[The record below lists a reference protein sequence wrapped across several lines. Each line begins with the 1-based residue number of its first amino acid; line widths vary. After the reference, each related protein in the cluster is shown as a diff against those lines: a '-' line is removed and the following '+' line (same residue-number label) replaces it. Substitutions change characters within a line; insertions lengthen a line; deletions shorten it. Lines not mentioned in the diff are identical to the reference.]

1 MRAKSR
7 ARRDVAIPFACAL
20 PENHL
25 RWPAFMNILVVEDD
39 PRISDVLEYALKA
52 DGYEVE
58 TAQRGREAI
67 EMARRSSP
75 GLIVLDVGLPDID
88 GFEVCRMVRTFSDVP
103 VIFLTSRSDEID
115 RVVGLEIGGD
125 DYVVKPFSP
134 RELLAR
140 IKAILRRNHRPADAS
155 SAGAGAANHVRYGPI
170 TIDPEKFRIHCHAR
184 EIVLTAQ
191 EFKLLELLVRSPG
204 RVFTRAQVLNRAWG
218 DGGLVTDRTID
229 VHVKSLRKKF
239 GEFEFIETVRGIGYR
254 AREL

>member
-1 MRAKSR
+1 MK
-7 ARRDVAIPFACAL
+7 V
-20 PENHL
+20 
-25 RWPAFMNILVVEDD
+25 LVVEDD

-52 DGYEVE
+52 EGYEVA

-67 EMARRSSP
+67 DIARRSPPS
-75 GLIVLDVGLPDID
+75 LIVLDVGLPDID
-88 GFEVCRMVRTFSDVP
+88 GFEVCRTLRTFSDVP

-140 IKAILRRNHRPADAS
+140 IKAIRRRNDRATAQPPANPS
-155 SAGAGAANHVRYGPI
+155 KSEFSYGPL
-170 TIDPEKFRIHCHAR
+170 TIDPDKFRIQCQGR
-184 EIVLTAQ
+184 EIILTAQ
-191 EFKLLELLVRSPG
+191 EFKLLELLVSHPG

-239 GEFEFIETVRGIGYR
+239 GKFEFIETVRGIGYR

>member
-1 MRAKSR
+1 MK
-7 ARRDVAIPFACAL
+7 V
-20 PENHL
+20 
-25 RWPAFMNILVVEDD
+25 LVVEDD

-52 DGYEVE
+52 DGYEVVK
-58 TAQRGREAI
+58 AQRGREAI
-67 EMARRSSP
+67 ELAKRSAAA
-75 GLIVLDVGLPDID
+75 LIVLDVGLPDID
-88 GFEVCRMVRTFSDVP
+88 GFEVCRAVRKFSEAP

-140 IKAILRRNHRPADAS
+140 IKAIRRRHDRAT
-155 SAGAGAANHVRYGPI
+155 AAPGEAKSEPELRYGPI
-170 TIDPEKFRIHCHAR
+170 AIDPEKFRVRSGGR

-191 EFKLLELLVRSPG
+191 EFKLLELLVRHPG
-204 RVFTRAQVLNRAWG
+204 RVFTREQVLNRAWG
-218 DGGLVTDRTID
+218 EGGLVADRTID

-239 GEFEFIETVRGIGYR
+239 GKFDFIETVRGIGYR

>member
-1 MRAKSR
+1 MK
-7 ARRDVAIPFACAL
+7 V
-20 PENHL
+20 
-25 RWPAFMNILVVEDD
+25 LVVEDD

-52 DGYEVE
+52 DGYEVQ
-58 TAQRGREAI
+58 TAQRGREATDI
-67 EMARRSSP
+67 ARSSSP
-75 GLIVLDVGLPDID
+75 SLIVLDVGLPDID
-88 GFEVCRMVRTFSDVP
+88 GFEVCRIVRTFSDVP

-140 IKAILRRNHRPADAS
+140 IKAIRRRN
-155 SAGAGAANHVRYGPI
+155 AGPVAQPSIDRSENELRYGPL
-170 TIDPEKFRIHCHAR
+170 TIDSDKFRIHCQGR
-184 EIVLTAQ
+184 EIILTAQ
-191 EFKLLELLVRSPG
+191 EFKLLELLVSHPG

-239 GEFEFIETVRGIGYR
+239 GKFEFIETVRGIGYR

>member
-1 MRAKSR
+1 MK
-7 ARRDVAIPFACAL
+7 V
-20 PENHL
+20 
-25 RWPAFMNILVVEDD
+25 LVVEDD

-52 DGYEVE
+52 DGYEVQ
-58 TAQRGREAI
+58 TAQRGREAT
-67 EMARRSSP
+67 ELAKRSPPS
-75 GLIVLDVGLPDID
+75 LIVLDVGLPDID
-88 GFEVCRMVRTFSDVP
+88 GFEVCRMVRKFSDVP

-140 IKAILRRNHRPADAS
+140 IKAIRRRNDRAGTPS
-155 SAGAGAANHVRYGPI
+155 SLNPSENELRYGPL
-170 TIDPEKFRIHCHAR
+170 TIDPDKFRVQCQGR
-184 EIVLTAQ
+184 EIILTAQ
-191 EFKLLELLVRSPG
+191 EFKLLELLVKHPG
-204 RVFTRAQVLNRAWG
+204 HVFTRAQVLNRAWG

-239 GEFEFIETVRGIGYR
+239 GKFEFIETVRGIGYR

>member
-1 MRAKSR
+1 MK
-7 ARRDVAIPFACAL
+7 V
-20 PENHL
+20 
-25 RWPAFMNILVVEDD
+25 LVVEDD

-52 DGYEVE
+52 EGHDVQK
-58 TAQRGREAI
+58 AQRGREAI
-67 EMARRSSP
+67 EIAQRSAP
-75 GLIVLDVGLPDID
+75 ALIVLDVGLPDID
-88 GFEVCRMVRTFSDVP
+88 GFEVCRSVRKFSDVP

-140 IKAILRRNHRPADAS
+140 IKAITRRRDRAVPAA
-155 SAGAGAANHVRYGPI
+155 AGTPAESELRYGPI
-170 TIDPEKFRIHCHAR
+170 TIDSEKFRVRSGNR

-191 EFKLLELLVRSPG
+191 DFKLLELLVRHPG

-239 GEFEFIETVRGIGYR
+239 GKLDFIETVRGIGYR

>member
-1 MRAKSR
+1 MRT
-7 ARRDVAIPFACAL
+7 VAITKQAERFRMRGSGKSLTVA
-20 PENHL
+20 
-25 RWPAFMNILVVEDD
+25 RSMNILVVEDD

-52 DGYEVE
+52 EGYEVQ
-58 TAQRGREAI
+58 TAQRGREAAEI
-67 EMARRSSP
+67 ARRAAP

-88 GFEVCRMVRTFSDVP
+88 GFEVCRIVRTFSDVP

-140 IKAILRRNHRPADAS
+140 IKAIRRRNHRPAS
-155 SAGAGAANHVRYGPI
+155 SPPEHRAESQLHYGPI
-170 TIDPEKFRIHCHAR
+170 TIDADKFRIHCDGR

-191 EFKLLELLVRSPG
+191 EFKLLELLVKHPG
-204 RVFTRAQVLNRAWG
+204 RVFTREQVLNRAWG
-218 DGGLVTDRTID
+218 EGGLVTDRTID
-229 VHVKSLRKKF
+229 VHVKSLRRKF
-239 GEFEFIETVRGIGYR
+239 GQFEFIETVRGIGYR

>member
-1 MRAKSR
+1 MK
-7 ARRDVAIPFACAL
+7 V
-20 PENHL
+20 
-25 RWPAFMNILVVEDD
+25 LVVEDD

-52 DGYEVE
+52 EGYDVQ
-58 TAQRGREAI
+58 TAQRGREAT
-67 EMARRSSP
+67 ELARRSPP

-88 GFEVCRMVRTFSDVP
+88 GFEVCRLVRTFSDVP

-140 IKAILRRNHRPADAS
+140 IKAIRRRNDSARAPAPANPSAS
-155 SAGAGAANHVRYGPI
+155 ELSYGPL
-170 TIDPEKFRIHCHAR
+170 TIDPERFRIHCQGR

-191 EFKLLELLVRSPG
+191 EFKLLELLVRHPG

-239 GEFEFIETVRGIGYR
+239 GKFEFIETVRGIGYR
-254 AREL
+254 VREL

>member
-1 MRAKSR
+1 MK
-7 ARRDVAIPFACAL
+7 V
-20 PENHL
+20 
-25 RWPAFMNILVVEDD
+25 LVVEDD

-52 DGYEVE
+52 EGYEVQ
-58 TAQRGREAI
+58 TAQRGREAAEI
-67 EMARRSSP
+67 ARNSSP
-75 GLIVLDVGLPDID
+75 GVIVLDVGLPDID
-88 GFEVCRMVRTFSDVP
+88 GFEVCRIVRTFSEVP
-103 VIFLTSRSDEID
+103 VVFLTSRSDEID

-140 IKAILRRNHRPADAS
+140 IKAILRRNHRPETARPEERAQ
-155 SAGAGAANHVRYGPI
+155 AQLHYGSI
-170 TIDPEKFRIHCHAR
+170 TIDPEKFRVHCEGR
-184 EIVLTAQ
+184 EIMLTAQ
-191 EFKLLELLVRSPG
+191 EFKLLELLVKNPG

-239 GEFEFIETVRGIGYR
+239 GKFEFIETVRGIGYR

>member
-1 MRAKSR
+1 MK
-7 ARRDVAIPFACAL
+7 V
-20 PENHL
+20 
-25 RWPAFMNILVVEDD
+25 LVVEDD

-52 DGYEVE
+52 EGYDVQ
-58 TAQRGREAI
+58 TAQRGREATDL
-67 EMARRSSP
+67 ARRSPP

-88 GFEVCRMVRTFSDVP
+88 GFEVCRLVRTFSDVP

-140 IKAILRRNHRPADAS
+140 IKAIRRRNDRARAPAPANPSAS
-155 SAGAGAANHVRYGPI
+155 ELSYGPL
-170 TIDPEKFRIHCHAR
+170 TIDPDRFRVHCQGR

-191 EFKLLELLVRSPG
+191 EFKLLELLVKHPG

-239 GEFEFIETVRGIGYR
+239 GKFEFIETVRGIGYR
-254 AREL
+254 VREL

>member
-1 MRAKSR
+1 
-7 ARRDVAIPFACAL
+7 
-20 PENHL
+20 
-25 RWPAFMNILVVEDD
+25 MNILVVEDD
-39 PRISDVLEYALKA
+39 PRISDVLEYALKT
-52 DGYEVE
+52 DGYEVQ

-67 EMARRSSP
+67 ELVRSSSP
-75 GLIVLDVGLPDID
+75 SLIVLDVGLPDID
-88 GFEVCRMVRTFSDVP
+88 GFEVCRVVRTFSAVP

-140 IKAILRRNHRPADAS
+140 IKAIRRRNDRPASLPVEDRS
-155 SAGAGAANHVRYGPI
+155 EELSYGPI
-170 TIDPEKFRIHCHAR
+170 TIDPEKFRIQCQGR

-191 EFKLLELLVRSPG
+191 EFKLLELLIKNPG

-239 GEFEFIETVRGIGYR
+239 GKFEFIETVRGIGYR

>member
-1 MRAKSR
+1 MK
-7 ARRDVAIPFACAL
+7 V
-20 PENHL
+20 
-25 RWPAFMNILVVEDD
+25 LVVEDD

-52 DGYEVE
+52 EGYEVQ
-58 TAQRGREAI
+58 TAQRGRDATEL
-67 EMARRSSP
+67 ARTSFPS
-75 GLIVLDVGLPDID
+75 LIVLDVGLPDID
-88 GFEVCRMVRTFSDVP
+88 GFEVCRLVRTFSDVP

-134 RELLAR
+134 RELVAR
-140 IKAILRRNHRPADAS
+140 IKAIRRRNDRPTAPPS
-155 SAGAGAANHVRYGPI
+155 IGGNESELRYGPL
-170 TIDPEKFRIHCHAR
+170 TIDPDKFRIHCQGR

-191 EFKLLELLVRSPG
+191 EFKLLELLVRHPG

-239 GEFEFIETVRGIGYR
+239 GKFEFIETVRGIGYR

>member
-1 MRAKSR
+1 MK
-7 ARRDVAIPFACAL
+7 V
-20 PENHL
+20 
-25 RWPAFMNILVVEDD
+25 LVVEDD

-52 DGYEVE
+52 DGYEVQ

-67 EMARRSSP
+67 ELARRGSP
-75 GLIVLDVGLPDID
+75 SLIVLDVGLPDID
-88 GFEVCRMVRTFSDVP
+88 GFEVCRMVRTFSEVP

-134 RELLAR
+134 RELMAR
-140 IKAILRRNHRPADAS
+140 IKAIRRRNDRPA
-155 SAGAGAANHVRYGPI
+155 GARAEVQSDNQFRYGPI
-170 TIDPEKFRIHCHAR
+170 TIDPEKFCSQCEGR
-184 EIVLTAQ
+184 EVVLTAQ
-191 EFKLLELLVRSPG
+191 EFKLLELLVKHPG

-239 GEFEFIETVRGIGYR
+239 GKFEFIETVRGIGYR

>member
-1 MRAKSR
+1 MK
-7 ARRDVAIPFACAL
+7 
-20 PENHL
+20 
-25 RWPAFMNILVVEDD
+25 ILVVEDD
-39 PRISDVLEYALKA
+39 PRISEVLEYALKA
-52 DGYEVE
+52 DGYEVQ
-58 TAQRGREAI
+58 TAQRGREAAEI
-67 EMARRSSP
+67 ARKSSP

-88 GFEVCRMVRTFSDVP
+88 GFEVCRLVRTFSDVP

-140 IKAILRRNHRPADAS
+140 IKAILRRNHRPEPAAKAEDRE
-155 SAGAGAANHVRYGPI
+155 GALLRYGPI
-170 TIDPEKFRIHCHAR
+170 TIDPEKFRIHCDSR

-191 EFKLLELLVRSPG
+191 EFKLLELLVRHPG
-204 RVFTRAQVLNRAWG
+204 RVFTREQVLNRAWG
-218 DGGLVTDRTID
+218 EGGLVADRTID

-239 GEFEFIETVRGIGYR
+239 GQFEFIETVRGIGYR

>member
-1 MRAKSR
+1 MK
-7 ARRDVAIPFACAL
+7 V
-20 PENHL
+20 
-25 RWPAFMNILVVEDD
+25 LVVEDD

-52 DGYEVE
+52 EGYEVQ
-58 TAQRGREAI
+58 TAQRGREAT
-67 EMARRSSP
+67 ELAKSSSP
-75 GLIVLDVGLPDID
+75 SLIVLDVGLPDID
-88 GFEVCRMVRTFSDVP
+88 GFEVCRLVRKFSDVP

-140 IKAILRRNHRPADAS
+140 IKAIRRRNDRTVLKPSLSPSENAL
-155 SAGAGAANHVRYGPI
+155 RYGPL
-170 TIDPEKFRIHCHAR
+170 TIDPDKFRIQCQGR
-184 EIVLTAQ
+184 EIILTAQ
-191 EFKLLELLVRSPG
+191 EFKLLELLVKHPG

-239 GEFEFIETVRGIGYR
+239 GKFEFIETVRGIGYR